1 MCQLTYV
8 CSLWTRDIVHK
19 NVSRICCAYYI
30 YLDPAKDVFFSG
42 EGNFQAKLKKPTQQT
57 VLVSIFV
64 TSALFFVTSASFW
77 RHVFYREFAA
87 CFCVMFSGETEKK
100 TSFQGPGI
108 YIGVIFCK
116 RMTILMLACIS
127 LSLTCSRGLVYY
139 CTTSLT
145 TMCSGHFKRIEQA
158 D

>member
-1 MCQLTYV
+1 MYDLLYYLTFFLV
-8 CSLWTRDIVHK
+8 
-19 NVSRICCAYYI
+19 
-30 YLDPAKDVFFSG
+30 YLDPAKDILFFSG

-108 YIGVIFCK
+108 YCIYIIIHNTYEIEDDE
-116 RMTILMLACIS
+116 RACP
-127 LSLTCSRGLVYY
+127 
-139 CTTSLT
+139 
-145 TMCSGHFKRIEQA
+145 
-158 D
+158 

>member
-1 MCQLTYV
+1 MY
-8 CSLWTRDIVHK
+8 
-19 NVSRICCAYYI
+19 
-30 YLDPAKDVFFSG
+30 FFSG

-108 YIGVIFCK
+108 YIHI
-116 RMTILMLACIS
+116 
-127 LSLTCSRGLVYY
+127 
-139 CTTSLT
+139 
-145 TMCSGHFKRIEQA
+145 
-158 D
+158 

>member
-1 MCQLTYV
+1 MFLK
-8 CSLWTRDIVHK
+8 IVLHRRFYLMRLDGE
-19 NVSRICCAYYI
+19 SRKPIPRPRKRRI
-30 YLDPAKDVFFSG
+30 FSG

-108 YIGVIFCK
+108 YNIYQDPPRFGCFG
-116 RMTILMLACIS
+116 TLTGATWTPILSPGNTWTGGFWYLDLPFA
-127 LSLTCSRGLVYY
+127 LFQK
-139 CTTSLT
+139 TS
-145 TMCSGHFKRIEQA
+145 F
-158 D
+158 

>member
-1 MCQLTYV
+1 MTY
-8 CSLWTRDIVHK
+8 DIDMTYKSVL
-19 NVSRICCAYYI
+19 YI

-64 TSALFFVTSASFW
+64 TSALFFVTSASCW

-108 YIGVIFCK
+108 YTGLLLMKLIGTKYCFQGCLKTSKTK
-116 RMTILMLACIS
+116 RPAEEAG
-127 LSLTCSRGLVYY
+127 CS
-139 CTTSLT
+139 
-145 TMCSGHFKRIEQA
+145 A
-158 D
+158 

>member
-1 MCQLTYV
+1 MRL
-8 CSLWTRDIVHK
+8 DGE
-19 NVSRICCAYYI
+19 SRKPIPRPRKRRI
-30 YLDPAKDVFFSG
+30 FSG

-77 RHVFYREFAA
+77 RHVFYREFTA

-108 YIGVIFCK
+108 
-116 RMTILMLACIS
+116 
-127 LSLTCSRGLVYY
+127 
-139 CTTSLT
+139 
-145 TMCSGHFKRIEQA
+145 
-158 D
+158 